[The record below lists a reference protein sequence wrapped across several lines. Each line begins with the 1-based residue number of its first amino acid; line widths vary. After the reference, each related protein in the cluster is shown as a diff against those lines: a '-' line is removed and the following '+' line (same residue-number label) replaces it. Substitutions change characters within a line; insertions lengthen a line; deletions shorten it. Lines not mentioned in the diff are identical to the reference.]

1 MKEAISLNLNIT
13 TILSPGFQN
22 FHEKAREASEK
33 IIIEMQTIDIFSD
46 MGGFAYARDWLRD
59 NGYRVLIDGLNP
71 LSLQFFDPGLLGGD
85 FVKISWSRES
95 IHGEHGERIDE
106 LREVV
111 KNADETRVV
120 LARVD
125 SEEAVNWGLSLGI
138 QRFQGH
144 YVDKI
149 VDAMIVKGII

>member
-1 MKEAISLNLNIT
+1 MS
-13 TILSPGFQN
+13 SFD
-22 FHEKAREASEK
+22 F
-33 IIIEMQTIDIFSD
+33 
-46 MGGFAYARDWLRD
+46 ARDWLRD

-71 LSLQFFDPGLLGGD
+71 LSLQFFDPGMLGGD
-85 FVKISWSRES
+85 FVKISWNRES
-95 IHGEHGERIDE
+95 IRGENEERLDE

-111 KNADETRVV
+111 ANADKTRVV

-149 VDAMIVKGII
+149 VDAMNTKGII